1 MADKIDLTLAAQAPY
16 IVPDCG
22 CGDKECVGPEPV
34 PWLSWKHCFKF
45 FEFRY
50 GVVPL
55 NKDVP
60 GTNVAAG
67 RLQIRIRYEH
77 ALCLL
82 GRKQGPIVHSLTL
95 LPKEEIRI
103 YEYDRYRRSTS
114 ETARFS
120 TRTSFFTMTQHVQDA
135 YSNTKS
141 DSGASVSAKSGTS
154 VDGGG
159 GVDLGIVSFGG
170 GASTSSSIATN
181 AFFDVSKVS
190 ENFSHVAQTSSL
202 AVESERSIVVSTF
215 EDRESVSSTARTLKN
230 DNDCRA
236 ITYYIRRVFEVY
248 QLSTKI
254 VSVEVL
260 AGNQWLDL
268 GATPPAIQD
277 AVKKFL
283 DKTDVG
289 NSHDP
294 GVEIQ
299 LPTDGLLYEAEQAHC
314 CSCECEKEAK
324 IRLELELLQLQNL
337 NLRLEA
343 DRRQK
348 RLDAGDL
355 DSFEMAAP
363 APPGP

>member
-1 MADKIDLTLAAQAPY
+1 MAGKIDSTLAAQDTY
-16 IVPDCG
+16 MIPDCG
-22 CGDKECVGPEPV
+22 CGDKECLGPEPV
-34 PWLSWKHCFKF
+34 PWLTWKHCFKF

-50 GVVPL
+50 GFVPL
-55 NKDVP
+55 NKD
-60 GTNVAAG
+60 GGAATNAG
-67 RLQIRIRYEH
+67 RIEIRIRYEH
-77 ALCLL
+77 ALCLM

-141 DSGASVSAKSGTS
+141 DAGASVSTSSGVS
-154 VDGGG
+154 AGASGGI
-159 GVDLGIVSFGG
+159 DLGIISFGG
-170 GASTSSSIATN
+170 GASASSSVSTN
-181 AFFDVSKVS
+181 AHFDVSKVS

-202 AVESERSIVVSTF
+202 AVGSERSIVVSTF
-215 EDRESVSSTARTLKN
+215 EDRESVHSTARTLRN

-236 ITYYIRRVFEVY
+236 ITYFIRRVFEVY
-248 QLSTKI
+248 SLTTKI

-260 AGNQWLDL
+260 TGNQWIDVD
-268 GATPPAIQD
+268 ATPVAIQE
-277 AVKKFL
+277 AVKKYL
-283 DKTDVG
+283 ARIGVG
-289 NSHDP
+289 NAHDP
-294 GVEIQ
+294 EVEIS

-314 CSCECEKEAK
+314 CSCECEREAK
-324 IRLELELLQLQNL
+324 IRLELETLQLTNL
-337 NLRLEA
+337 NMRLEA

-355 DSFEMAAP
+355 DSFEVPAP
-363 APPGP
+363 APVAP